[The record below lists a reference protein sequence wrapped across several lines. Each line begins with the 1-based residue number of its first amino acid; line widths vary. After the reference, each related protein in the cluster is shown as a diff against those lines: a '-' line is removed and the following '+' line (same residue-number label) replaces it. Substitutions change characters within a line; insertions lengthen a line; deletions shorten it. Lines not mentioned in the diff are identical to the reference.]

1 LKKICLISVL
11 LLVIVAFPGCMKD
24 KGCKLKSVDS
34 EAPQILAYAATNGI
48 NATRHSS
55 GVYYEVISQGS
66 GPTASSNSKIII
78 TYTGKFMNGQ
88 TFDEQLTPNTTAW
101 ALNGLIQGWIIGIP
115 LIQEG
120 GHIKLI
126 VPSSLAYGCDQYYSI
141 PGSSVLFFDIN
152 LVDVQ

>member
-1 LKKICLISVL
+1 MKKISLISVL
-11 LLVIVAFPGCMKD
+11 LLAIVAFPGCTKN
-24 KGCKLKSVDS
+24 KSCKLKSVDS
-34 EAPQILAYAATNGI
+34 EAPQILAYAANNGI

-55 GVYYEVISQGS
+55 GLYYEIISQGS
-66 GPTASSNSKIII
+66 GPTANSNSKIII

-88 TFDEQLTPNTTAW
+88 VFDEQLTPNSTAW
-101 ALNGLIQGWIIGIP
+101 DLNGLIQGWIIGIP

-152 LVDVQ
+152 LLDVQ

>member
-1 LKKICLISVL
+1 MKKISLIPVL
-11 LLVIVAFPGCMKD
+11 LLTIVAFPGCIKD
-24 KGCKLKSVDS
+24 KSCKLKSVDS
-34 EAPQILAYAATNGI
+34 EAPQIQAYAATNGI
-48 NATRHSS
+48 NATRHTS
-55 GVYYEVISQGS
+55 GLYYEIISQGS
-66 GPTASSNSKIII
+66 GATANSSSKIII

-88 TFDEQLTPNTTAW
+88 TFDEQLTPNSPAW

-152 LVDVQ
+152 LIDVQ